1 METWTQPRNTWKGCF
16 VLGRKT
22 CLFIAGDGR
31 KCSQKHYVIVIPWAS
46 RVYGVCTLRAVL
58 CIPEPG
64 CLGCTG
70 IVYAHNMFSSGA
82 FRSLWK
88 EFARA
93 HPNAYMHEIS
103 QTALPPTPHGVT
115 WLS

>member
-1 METWTQPRNTWKGCF
+1 MQQEDLCGLSRMETWTQPRNTWKGCF
-16 VLGRKT
+16 VLGRKA

-31 KCSQKHYVIVIPWAS
+31 KYSQKHYVIVIPWAS

-70 IVYAHNMFSSGA
+70 IVYA
-82 FRSLWK
+82 
-88 EFARA
+88 
-93 HPNAYMHEIS
+93 
-103 QTALPPTPHGVT
+103 QTCSVQVL
-115 WLS
+115 